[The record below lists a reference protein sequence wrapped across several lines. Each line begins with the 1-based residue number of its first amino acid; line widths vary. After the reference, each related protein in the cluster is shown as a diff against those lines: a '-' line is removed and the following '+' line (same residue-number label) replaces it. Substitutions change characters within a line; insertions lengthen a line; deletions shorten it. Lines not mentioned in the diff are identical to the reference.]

1 MIVSHLAAIRS
12 RWSTLVVFALI
23 GVLIGIAVAVLSPRE
38 YRSTSTL
45 YVASAGADNA
55 TNAYNGSLLSQERV
69 KSYREILASDR
80 VAEQVATRVGGGAT
94 ADTLQDAVS
103 VTNQPETTLLLVTAT
118 DRSPERAALIATTY
132 GDVLADVVAGM
143 ERTANTADPS
153 AAPVVSVRTALA
165 AQPDPNPVSPQPVL
179 DVVLGLVVGLL
190 VGAGVAIARAA
201 MDTTVTSA
209 AALAAL
215 AGTSDI
221 GEVGHDPRAGD
232 SPLAVLHR
240 PSSGTSESYRK
251 LRSNL
256 GFVTVDREDGAAIV
270 MITSALPGEGKSTT
284 AANVA
289 LSLADLGARVVLLE
303 ADLRRPVLA
312 GTFGLEPAVGLTTVL
327 GAGAPIG
334 QVVQRAGRLDVVV
347 AGPVPPNPSELLESR
362 RLAATLDELRQR
374 YDWVIVD
381 SAPLLPVTDGA
392 VLSRRCD
399 GVVLLCRHGATS
411 SGAVRQAVETLRTA
425 GATLAGTVITQVP
438 RGGAA
443 GYGGYGTYGT
453 YGSPGSGGSGGS
465 RPAPAPVP
473 AAPGPRVVP
482 LTSRPAPSPAPSAA
496 PSPAPQERVLAPAV
510 GLAEPGARRA
520 GGAHRKESP
529 RTWRTRATGVL
540 SSVTPPVI
548 TPPVASRTLDTP

>member
-38 YRSTSTL
+38 YRSTATL
-45 YVASAGADNA
+45 YVASAGTDNA

-80 VAEQVATRVGGGAT
+80 VAEQVAGRVGGGAT
-94 ADTLQDAVS
+94 ADALQDAVS

-118 DRSPERAALIATTY
+118 DRAPERAALIATTY

-143 ERTANTADPS
+143 ERPAGTPGAV
-153 AAPVVSVRTALA
+153 PVVSVRTALA
-165 AQPDPNPVSPQPVL
+165 AQPDPTPVSPQPVL
-179 DVVLGLVVGLL
+179 DIVLGLVVGLL
-190 VGAGVAIARAA
+190 VGAGVAVARAA
-201 MDTTVTSA
+201 MDTTVGGA
-209 AALAAL
+209 AELAAL

-221 GEVGHDPRAGD
+221 GEVGLDPRAAD

-256 GFVTVDREDGAAIV
+256 GFVTVDREDGAAVV
-270 MITSALPGEGKSTT
+270 MVTSALPGEGKSTT

-289 LSLADLGARVVLLE
+289 LSLADLGARVLLLE

-327 GAGAPIG
+327 GAGAPVG
-334 QVVQRAGRLDVVV
+334 QVVQRSGRLDVVV

-411 SGAVRQAVETLRTA
+411 SSAVRQAVETLRTA
-425 GATLAGTVITQVP
+425 GADLVGTVITQVP
-438 RGGAA
+438 RAGAA
-443 GYGGYGTYGT
+443 GYGGYGAYGT
-453 YGSPGSGGSGGS
+453 DGSHRGSGSGGGTRRIGRSHD
-465 RPAPAPVP
+465 APRPVP

-482 LTSRPAPSPAPSAA
+482 LTSRPAPAA
-496 PSPAPQERVLAPAV
+496 APQERVLAPAV
-510 GLAEPGARRA
+510 GRDEPGARRA
-520 GGAHRKESP
+520 GGAHRRESP
-529 RTWRTRATGVL
+529 RTWRARATGVL
-540 SSVTPPVI
+540 SSVAPPAI
-548 TPPVASRTLDTP
+548 TPPVTSRTLDTP